1 MNMKKLVVSIS
12 SALVL
17 LGWGNAHALTA
28 GQTYTISVEKINS
41 NGTVTSGGTSLDL
54 STTATAD
61 SNGKISFS
69 FTSSLP
75 TSSSCNFLVISIKD
89 SNGTTVR
96 DAVAPCPA
104 SGGTVPLGV
113 SGVTDKQSDA
123 LLSAFQTNAT
133 DDPIVAVFA
142 FAMVRSGN
150 MTTADIAA
158 MADVCYQ
165 GLYNS
170 GGFIDYLKT
179 TRGVTDGQLLTYR
192 NNIISQLG
200 DSSSGY
206 TKLMKDAVDAT
217 STSDSAANRGKAA
230 GQVLKILITAAD
242 GVFAQDYVL
251 EAFNAMG
258 KIAVPLMTSRVSSGA
273 LSATGA
279 SMVNAGIGGGIN
291 KLRADRGIE
300 KYSAAMT
307 LMGATGADLTQ
318 FNSAVSTLRTAM
330 ETAFA
335 QFEDVFSEND
345 SGSNGSS
352 GTIDSDRSAM
362 DTQMQTAFTAYMTA
376 MASSNPRLTTMI
388 ANIDTALGVS
398 TGLTTGQFQF
408 YNSSGSPV
416 NWPIS
421 MVALTEWASSIKTA
435 GGDMTYT
442 RDSLAIPG
450 TMSWLGGSRTCFG
463 SSLGAGESG
472 GCQGMP
478 TPYASL
484 FAIQEDIMIREF
496 TRFGAMSS
504 AGGDMSAMETLE
516 KNFTDGI
523 ATMVGNVGGTTN
535 GTTAISTA
543 QKQGV
548 MTLLQSPQF

>member
-1 MNMKKLVVSIS
+1 MNMKKLVVSIG
-12 SALVL
+12 SALAL
-17 LGWGNAHALTA
+17 LGWGNAQALTA

-123 LLSAFQTNAT
+123 LLSAFQSNAT
-133 DDPIVAVFA
+133 DDPIVAVFT

-362 DTQMQTAFTAYMTA
+362 DTQMQAAFSAYMTA

-388 ANIDTALGVS
+388 ANIDTALGMS
-398 TGLTTGQFQF
+398 TGLATSQFQF

-416 NWPIS
+416 NWPVS

-435 GGDMTYT
+435 GGNMTYT
-442 RDSLAIPG
+442 RDGLAIPG
-450 TMSWLGGSRTCFG
+450 AMSWLSARTCFG
-463 SSLGAGESG
+463 ASLGAGESG
-472 GCQGMP
+472 GCLSMP
-478 TPYASL
+478 TPYSSL